1 MKIIGLTGGIGSG
14 KSTVG
19 KRMEELK
26 AVKLQMTDDIGHIAL
41 EQGTESYDKII
52 ESFGKSFLKE
62 NGEIDRN
69 LLGQLVFAN
78 QDKLEKLNAII
89 HPWVIDY
96 LKRDIENTKK
106 ENKYLYYVVES
117 AILFQ
122 TGLDRICEEIW
133 YVDADEEIR
142 RTRLQENR
150 GYNVEKIDSIM
161 AQQREN
167 EVFKKQCQVFILNNG
182 ELSEVDT
189 QIKKFLKE

>member
-89 HPWVIDY
+89 HP
-96 LKRDIENTKK
+96 
-106 ENKYLYYVVES
+106 
-117 AILFQ
+117 
-122 TGLDRICEEIW
+122 
-133 YVDADEEIR
+133 
-142 RTRLQENR
+142 
-150 GYNVEKIDSIM
+150 
-161 AQQREN
+161 
-167 EVFKKQCQVFILNNG
+167 
-182 ELSEVDT
+182 
-189 QIKKFLKE
+189 

>member
-133 YVDADEEIR
+133 YVDADEDIR
-142 RTRLQENR
+142 RKR
-150 GYNVEKIDSIM
+150 
-161 AQQREN
+161 
-167 EVFKKQCQVFILNNG
+167 
-182 ELSEVDT
+182 
-189 QIKKFLKE
+189 

>member
-1 MKIIGLTGGIGSG
+1 M
-14 KSTVG
+14 
-19 KRMEELK
+19 
-26 AVKLQMTDDIGHIAL
+26 
-41 EQGTESYDKII
+41 
-52 ESFGKSFLKE
+52 
-62 NGEIDRN
+62 
-69 LLGQLVFAN
+69 
-78 QDKLEKLNAII
+78 DKLEKLNAII

-142 RTRLQENR
+142 RKRLQENR